1 VSMTDP
7 MTPYLTKERYWGE
20 IRLYRESGAHR
31 GPFLVVEGDSDWK
44 FFSKHVLDDSSCQRI
59 FIKPR
64 SKREKVGGKSTV
76 IDVVKY
82 ANESINYRNRVIGI
96 VDSDFEKINKTK
108 EFDERNYDLP
118 NIFSTD
124 THDLETMI
132 LATPALETFIRK
144 YFDLD
149 ALSSLEGEKEKACRE
164 LLLDSVRILGL
175 IAWYNKK
182 HIGLKLETVCLD
194 YKKLFV
200 DELCLEPKDI
210 AELLNEL
217 LSQTNGHRSRQNSHE
232 KIIDNHTLQ
241 GHLSKLT
248 SPECQKHLEDTW
260 NICRGH
266 DITAILTI
274 LLSQISNEEFQKEIR
289 SCRGFVEMR
298 LKVEERLADCYKPEY
313 FKESQ
318 LFLSILQ
325 WQQENKQSIL
335 HSRLTNP

>member
-1 VSMTDP
+1 MTDP

-194 YKKLFV
+194 YKKLYQQAGNHLAV
-200 DELCLEPKDI
+200 REWIEKD
-210 AELLNEL
+210 
-217 LSQTNGHRSRQNSHE
+217 
-232 KIIDNHTLQ
+232 
-241 GHLSKLT
+241 
-248 SPECQKHLEDTW
+248 
-260 NICRGH
+260 
-266 DITAILTI
+266 
-274 LLSQISNEEFQKEIR
+274 KEWA
-289 SCRGFVEMR
+289 
-298 LKVEERLADCYKPEY
+298 KAYKG
-313 FKESQ
+313 K
-318 LFLSILQ
+318 
-325 WQQENKQSIL
+325 KGA
-335 HSRLTNP
+335 